1 MMSFGV
7 RLLMAFVLMAIL
19 FTLIISFV
27 EPIMLRWFL
36 VGLSVTMV
44 LTFSKSSIFTKRNR

>member
-19 FTLIISFV
+19 FTVTISFV
-27 EPIMLRWFL
+27 EPIILRWFL
-36 VGLSVTMV
+36 IGLSIVLV
-44 LTFSKSSIFTKRNR
+44 LTFSNPPIFTKQNR

>member
-19 FTLIISFV
+19 ITVIVSFI
-27 EPIMLRWFL
+27 EPVILRWFL
-36 VGLSVTMV
+36 IVLSIVLV
-44 LTFSKSSIFTKRNR
+44 LTFSNSSIFTKQNQ

>member
-19 FTLIISFV
+19 FTVIVSFI
-27 EPIMLRWFL
+27 EPVILRWFL
-36 VGLSVTMV
+36 IGLSMVLV
-44 LTFSKSSIFTKRNR
+44 LTFSNSSIFTKQNQ